1 MEGLG
6 YSLLLLLILIGLSFL
21 AVCLS
26 FIREK
31 KITAEQQAQKAQD
44 EIYKFLTEQP
54 VPPTTH
60 QQQAWLAFGAPIF
73 LQFNEPLKEVRPEV
87 SLLSISQYRQFLKQR
102 WCITDSESAQVIIEH
117 LLTLQD
123 AHQLDALLEHK
134 QQEVQQ
140 YLAAFTADND
150 PTSLEEAKKTSST
163 YAWDTARAIAVT
175 RWCFWCG
182 YLTEETMWRYIKQ
195 AAQTAQTCGL
205 GSWVD
210 YSVSILLGQ
219 KLSEP
224 KRLHRNLDSDL
235 LRLLGSSVYSPRTAD
250 HLPPARE
257 YEIAIWREFD
267 FIYHAKAF

>member
-26 FIREK
+26 FMREK
-31 KITAEQQAQKAQD
+31 KITEEQQIQKARD
-44 EIYKFLTEQP
+44 EIYTFLTDHP
-54 VPPTTH
+54 VLPTTH

-73 LQFNEPLKEVRPEV
+73 LQFSEPLKEIRPEV

-102 WCITDSESAQVIIEH
+102 WCITDTESAQIIIEH

-123 AHQLDALLEHK
+123 SHQLDLQLEKK
-134 QQEVQQ
+134 QHEIQQ
-140 YLAAFTADND
+140 CLVEFTADND
-150 PTSLEEAKKTSST
+150 PTSFEEAKKTNST

-182 YLTEETMWRYIKQ
+182 YLTEDTIWRYIKQ

-205 GSWVD
+205 GSWID

-224 KRLHRNLDSDL
+224 KRFHRNLDTDL
-235 LRLLGSSVYSPRTAD
+235 LRLLGSNVYNTTTVD
-250 HLPPARE
+250 HLPSKGE
-257 YEIAIWREFD
+257 YDIAIWREFD